1 MQKGDIS
8 NEVVPRLL
16 IVFEG
21 LLGVLDTP
29 KDRAAE
35 LLARKAHRWKS
46 VLAAYTINEMLARHV
61 WDIVWRKNF
70 SVDVVT
76 FLGDDFADLLQ
87 ERLDKEN
94 LPIGRIRSTT
104 SDKLSREL
112 AYDPSVIAVY
122 DPDPSHRFTYGG
134 KTRIMD
140 PNAPSFYGV

>member
-16 IVFEG
+16 VVFEG
-21 LLGVLDTP
+21 LLGVLDNP

-35 LLARKAHRWKS
+35 LLARKAHRWKA
-46 VLAAYTINEMLARHV
+46 VLNAYTINPELAKHIWHMV
-61 WDIVWRKNF
+61 WQKNY
-70 SVDVVT
+70 SLDVVT

-104 SDKLSREL
+104 PDRLSREL

-122 DPDPSHRFTYGG
+122 DPDPSHRFKYGS
-134 KTRIMD
+134 KTFIMS
-140 PNAPSFYGV
+140 PSAPTFFGE